1 MNAVVTYYI
10 VSQLRGPNEIKKYHD
25 KTKIICIGIGGN
37 KFLISICIGYC
48 NNIICRYLLLQYNLL
63 IFSTIVQHRL
73 M

>member
-37 KFLISICIGYC
+37 KF
-48 NNIICRYLLLQYNLL
+48 
-63 IFSTIVQHRL
+63 
-73 M
+73 